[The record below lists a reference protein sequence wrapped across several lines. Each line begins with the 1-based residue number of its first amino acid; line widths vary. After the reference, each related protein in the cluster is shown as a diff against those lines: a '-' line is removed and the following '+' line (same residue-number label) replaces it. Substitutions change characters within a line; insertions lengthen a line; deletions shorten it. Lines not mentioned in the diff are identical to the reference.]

1 MVIIDYRPS
10 TVVHRLSFVM
20 SSIEY
25 DGRTSA
31 VRVVRVDGRKMSSI
45 SKDMA
50 RGVGGGAT
58 LMRGDEG

>member
-1 MVIIDYRPS
+1 MFAS
-10 TVVHRLSFVM
+10 LAVHRLSFVM

-25 DGRTSA
+25 DERTSA

-50 RGVGGGAT
+50 RREGGGAT
-58 LMRGDEG
+58 SMRGDEG

>member
-1 MVIIDYRPS
+1 MLAS
-10 TVVHRLSFVM
+10 LAVHRLSFVM

-45 SKDMA
+45 SKDMD
-50 RGVGGGAT
+50 RGEGGGAT
-58 LMRGDEG
+58 SMRGDEG

>member
-1 MVIIDYRPS
+1 
-10 TVVHRLSFVM
+10 M

-50 RGVGGGAT
+50 RGEGGGAIS
-58 LMRGDEG
+58 MRGDEG

>member
-1 MVIIDYRPS
+1 
-10 TVVHRLSFVM
+10 M

-45 SKDMA
+45 SKDMT

-58 LMRGDEG
+58 SMRGDEG